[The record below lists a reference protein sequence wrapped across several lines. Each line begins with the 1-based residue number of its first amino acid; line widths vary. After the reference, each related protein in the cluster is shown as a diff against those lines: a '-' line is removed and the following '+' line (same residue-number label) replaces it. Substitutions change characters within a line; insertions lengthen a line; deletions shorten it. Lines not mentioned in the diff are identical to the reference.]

1 MRTVLR
7 FFGWTAAG
15 VVAGLALALVA
26 PLAFGAKPLTVLS
39 GSMEPTLRTGD
50 VVVSK
55 RVSPT
60 DVRPGD
66 IVTFHDPERGGAL
79 VTHRVRA
86 MRVHGR
92 KVDFVTRGD
101 ANNASERW
109 TVAADGELGRTVYRV
124 PMVGRL
130 FMLGR
135 SHGVAF
141 ILLAIA
147 LAALVILEVVAIWRP
162 DDKERSGEAAA

>member
-1 MRTVLR
+1 MRSLLR

-15 VVAGLALALVA
+15 VAVGLALALVA
-26 PLAFGAKPLTVLS
+26 PLAFGARPLTVLS
-39 GSMEPTLRTGD
+39 GSMEPTLHTGD

-60 DVRPGD
+60 RVRPGD

-79 VTHRVRA
+79 VTHRVRS

-92 KVDFVTRGD
+92 KIDFITRGD
-101 ANNASERW
+101 ANNASEHW
-109 TVAADGELGRTVYRV
+109 SVAADGELGRTLYRV
-124 PMVGRL
+124 PLVGRL

-135 SHGVAF
+135 SHGAAF
-141 ILLAIA
+141 ILLALA

-162 DDKERSGEAAA
+162 DETEQSGEAPA